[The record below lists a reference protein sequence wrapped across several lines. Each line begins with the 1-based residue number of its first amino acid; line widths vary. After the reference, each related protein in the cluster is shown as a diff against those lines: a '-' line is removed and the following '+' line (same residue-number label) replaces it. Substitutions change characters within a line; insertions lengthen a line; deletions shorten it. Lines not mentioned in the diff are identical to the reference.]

1 MKTLWFKDVLNSP
14 KAKQDLE
21 LTIRNSTIVLGRL
34 REILEEELRTL
45 ENKQI
50 AHDYSDASWPYK
62 QADFNADKR
71 RIKWLID
78 LISIERSGPTSK

>member
-1 MKTLWFKDVLNSP
+1 VKIVWFKDVLNDP

-21 LTIRNSTIVLGRL
+21 LTIKNSTLVLGRL

-45 ENKQI
+45 DKLQI
-50 AHDYSDASWPYK
+50 SPDYSSPNWAYK

-71 RIKWLID
+71 RMKWLIE
-78 LISIERSGPTSK
+78 LISIERE